1 MRHSIQFSLLAAIAM
16 TSACGCGSPEKVDGG
31 TKIYVVNDGES
42 GEVRG
47 RSFLDDGEAPSDG
60 APSTAEV
67 IEGTLAAPGGSSA
80 GSMEVGAINPN
91 LAKELLADP
100 GQAAAGAIDGLVT
113 FGDLSLVSV
122 DLDALLDYLYKP
134 DTERALSFEFPGPVK
149 AKAGDERAMVGYMIP
164 LEYKPKSDDI
174 VIFMLV
180 RDLMSCCFGG
190 MPRPDEWVYVEM
202 RGDAVAKLFPYV
214 PVVVRGELVVGR
226 LEDEFG
232 FATGVY
238 TMKADSVEAFE
249 APAKPAPGTGPKP
262 MSERDG

>member
-1 MRHSIQFSLLAAIAM
+1 MQSTSILI
-16 TSACGCGSPEKVDGG
+16 DGG
-31 TKIYVVNDGES
+31 KPGRRFDGH
-42 GEVRG
+42 
-47 RSFLDDGEAPSDG
+47 
-60 APSTAEV
+60 
-67 IEGTLAAPGGSSA
+67 GGLSA
-80 GSMEVGAINPN
+80 GASSR
-91 LAKELLADP
+91 LLFDYADP
-100 GQAAAGAIDGLVT
+100 VRSDI
-113 FGDLSLVSV
+113 
-122 DLDALLDYLYKP
+122 LDYLYKP
-134 DTERALSFEFPGPVK
+134 DTERAHSFEFPGPVK

-249 APAKPAPGTGPKP
+249 VPAKPAAAAGPKA